1 MPSFP
6 SAPPKMYDTQSELR
20 AQRHTMLNEPSSG
33 AIHYN
38 NDFCQPFT
46 CMSVSKGSAP
56 PGTTVGRWNLHD
68 ERRSTK
74 FAGRVVVRVTNLVHK
89 AAVPQE

>member
-33 AIHYN
+33 AIHFHHNY
-38 NDFCQPFT
+38 CQRPRV
-46 CMSVSKGSAP
+46 SVHTSGKGSAP
-56 PGTTVGRWNLHD
+56 RGTTMSIHVISADL
-68 ERRSTK
+68 SIMPI
-74 FAGRVVVRVTNLVHK
+74 A
-89 AAVPQE
+89 